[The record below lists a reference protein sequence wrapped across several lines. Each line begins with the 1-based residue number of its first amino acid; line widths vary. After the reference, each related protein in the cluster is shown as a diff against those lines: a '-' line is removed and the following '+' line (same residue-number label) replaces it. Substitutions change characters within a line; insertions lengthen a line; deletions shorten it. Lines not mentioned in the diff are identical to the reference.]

1 MYNWREGKWAM
12 PHVDHPEVVRDR
24 IIVRVQLPDPRIKH
38 VLVVETKMPI
48 SAQDAGFDQEE
59 YNALIEAVRAGMD
72 RTGTDE
78 AEIVPV

>member
-1 MYNWREGKWAM
+1 VAAKEGRIV
-12 PHVDHPEVVRDR
+12 PHVHHPKVVTDR

-38 VLVVETKMPI
+38 VLVVETKMPMRP
-48 SAQDAGFDQEE
+48 QDPGFDEE
-59 YNALIEAVRAGMD
+59 EFNDLVEAVQAGMD